1 MVFPRLSNLLVA
13 LFFVSFA
20 SSVWVGLGWVGL
32 GRSAWGDWRR
42 GMEEGGCADDRRG
55 VDKTDWSVLIFLL
68 SWQLLDMQG
77 PLTTMKRIM

>member
-20 SSVWVGLGWVGL
+20 SSVWVGLGWGGVHG
-32 GRSAWGDWRR
+32 GIGEEGWRR
-42 GMEEGGCADDRRG
+42 VCADDRRG

-68 SWQLLDMQG
+68 SWQLLDMQK